1 MRVVQAVLRDIPVL
15 TEALLSLSPLVA
27 LQPNLLLV
35 FGPVDRLGVL
45 APWLAEQFPNA
56 TRIGCSV
63 EAGVTAAGVHEQD
76 CILTALRFERTALV
90 AASTVLAE
98 RGDSRAAGERLG
110 KSLRSDG
117 LRAVLL
123 FGPGIGMNGSA
134 LLEGINEVLG
144 NGNAVPVVGGVAS
157 RTRGGHRTGVLS
169 DSGFGSENVVAVGLC
184 GDALRFGFASFG
196 GWSSFGPTRK
206 VTRCDGNVLYELDG
220 EPALEIYKRY
230 LGEYAK
236 DLPMSGLYF
245 PFAMLDENFSDVG
258 LIRATLDIDESAG
271 SLRLADEINPRGWL
285 RLMHASTDRL
295 VDGAEK
301 AAEVAQNMHGG
312 ERGSHRLVLMVSCV
326 GRKQVMGARVDE
338 EIEAVADV
346 FGPAA
351 TLAGLYS
358 WGEVSPME
366 AGQPSRLHNQTVMV
380 ACFDEVLEQI
390 DQVARD

>member
-1 MRVVQAVLRDIPVL
+1 MRVAQAVLRDLPAL
-15 TEALLSLSPLVA
+15 TEASVSLSPLIA
-27 LQPNLLLV
+27 LQPDLLLV

-45 APWLAEQFPNA
+45 APWLAEQFPGA
-56 TRIGCSV
+56 VRIGCSV

-76 CILTALRFERTALV
+76 CILTALRLERTALV
-90 AASTVLAE
+90 AASTVLAD
-98 RGDSRAAGERLG
+98 RDDSHAAGQRLAQ
-110 KSLRSDG
+110 SLCGDK

-134 LLEGINEVLG
+134 LLAGLHEVLG
-144 NGNAVPVVGGVAS
+144 DAVPVVGGVAS
-157 RTRGGHRTGVLS
+157 RTRGGHRTGVLG
-169 DSGFGSENVVAVGLC
+169 DSGFASENVVAVGLC
-184 GDALRFGFASFG
+184 GDALRFGFGSFG

-220 EPALEIYKRY
+220 EPALDIYKRY

-271 SLRLADEINPRGWL
+271 SLRLADEIDPRGWL

-301 AAEVAQNMHGG
+301 AAEVARTMHGG
-312 ERGSHRLVLMVSCV
+312 ELGSQRLVLMVSCV
-326 GRKQVMGARVDE
+326 GRKQVMGARTDE

-351 TLAGLYS
+351 TLTGLYS
-358 WGEVSPME
+358 WGEVSPMK

-380 ACFDEVLEQI
+380 ACFDEAPEPV
-390 DQVARD
+390 DQEAGD